1 MNKRISSDK
10 YVFYA
15 MDFTSFEYA
24 DWNALC
30 RGKKAF
36 WSESRRLSDK
46 QRFKQ
51 SLSLEVLFIRI

>member
-24 DWNALC
+24 D
-30 RGKKAF
+30 
-36 WSESRRLSDK
+36 
-46 QRFKQ
+46 
-51 SLSLEVLFIRI
+51 

>member
-36 WSESRRLSDK
+36 WSESRRL
-46 QRFKQ
+46 
-51 SLSLEVLFIRI
+51 